1 MLSVVIPTLNAA
13 RHLPSLLAGFA
24 GVALEHEVIV
34 ADGGSSDGTQ
44 RVATA
49 FHVRL
54 LEGPAGRGRQLRA
67 GGAAARG
74 AWLLFLHADTRL
86 GPGWQDAVA
95 AFIADPANT
104 YRAAYFRL
112 RLDDASGD
120 ARRVERLATWRAA
133 ALGLPYGDQGLL
145 ISHEFYDFLDGFQPI
160 ALMEDVELVR
170 RIGAKRLVALPVEA
184 VTSAERY
191 RRDGWWAR
199 PARNLACLALW
210 FAGVPAAWIARL
222 YGIGTAR

>member
-13 RHLPSLLAGFA
+13 RHLPSLLADFA

-34 ADGGSSDGTQ
+34 ADGGSRDGTQ
-44 RVATA
+44 RIAAA

-74 AWLLFLHADTRL
+74 GWLLFLHADTRL
-86 GPGWQDAVA
+86 DPGWQETVA

-104 YRAAYFRL
+104 YRAGYFRL
-112 RLDDASGD
+112 RLDDDSEA
-120 ARRVERLATWRAA
+120 ARRVERLAAWRTAT
-133 ALGLPYGDQGLL
+133 LGLPYGDQGLL
-145 ISHEFYDFLDGFQPI
+145 ISHEFYDFLDGFQPLP
-160 ALMEDVELVR
+160 LMEDVELVR
-170 RIGAKRLVALPVEA
+170 RIGGKRLAALPVDA
-184 VTSAERY
+184 LTSAERY

-199 PARNLACLALW
+199 PVRNLVCLGLW
-210 FAGVPAAWIARL
+210 FAGVPAGWIARL
-222 YGIGTAR
+222 YGMKPAG